1 MKKISSVLLIM
12 CFICNIS
19 LSAFAN
25 DDMTETYKDAFT
37 HLNGQI
43 ITGYDET
50 DYFYDKFDKS
60 GTTRAEMAMIIC
72 NMLGVKPE
80 QNEKSIFSDC
90 TDIQWCIP
98 YVNQLYNLNI
108 VSGYG
113 NNLYKPLSKITVYE
127 TVTMLVRALGYD
139 TETNNVSYPDKY
151 IEIANKLNLF
161 ANISADLK
169 QDSYVKYGDLFIM
182 LLNSMRSKVNNTE
195 SYLWTYRNTGNEL
208 LTYKEVKGTLIK
220 ISTDNDNRLQAT
232 FNVDEKEI
240 CFNLPEECK
249 CAKQLEISR
258 QYIIWETDNNVID
271 IISCE

>member
-1 MKKISSVLLIM
+1 MKKISSVLLII
-12 CFICNIS
+12 CLVCNIS

-25 DDMTETYKDAFT
+25 NDMTEAYKDAFT

-43 ITGYDET
+43 ITGYDEA

-60 GTTRAEMAMIIC
+60 GATRAEMAMIIC

-113 NNLYKPLSKITVYE
+113 NSLYKPLSKITVYE
-127 TVTMLVRALGYD
+127 TATMLVRALGYD
-139 TETNNVSYPDKY
+139 TETNNVGYPDKY

-195 SYLWTYRNTGNEL
+195 SYLWTHRSTNNKS

-220 ISTDNDNRLQAT
+220 TSADNDNRLQAT
-232 FNVDEKEI
+232 FNVDKKEI
-240 CFNLPEECK
+240 SFNLPKECK
-249 CAKQLEISR
+249 CAKQLEINK
-258 QYIIWETDNNVID
+258 QYIIWETDSNVID